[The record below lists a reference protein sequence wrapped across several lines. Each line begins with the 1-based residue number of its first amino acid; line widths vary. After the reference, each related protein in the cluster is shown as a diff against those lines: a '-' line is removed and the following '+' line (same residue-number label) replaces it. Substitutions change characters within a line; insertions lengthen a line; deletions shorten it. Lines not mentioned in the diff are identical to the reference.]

1 MGPFWHSDGISEVL
15 AGEPASRAP
24 IETPGEVATRGATPP
39 LWPGSPVGSGLFDC
53 TALWR
58 ARLRSLWVREARGKA
73 QRALTQLSKR
83 SLAPLIVAPKGPS
96 DGGGV

>member
-1 MGPFWHSDGISEVL
+1 MGPFWDSDGISEVL
-15 AGEPASRAP
+15 ADEPASRAP
-24 IETPGEVATRGATPP
+24 IEAPGEVAIRGAAP

-58 ARLRSLWVREARGKA
+58 ARLRCLWVREARGKA

-83 SLAPLIVAPKGPS
+83 SLAPLIVAPKGLS

>member
-39 LWPGSPVGSGLFDC
+39 SGQG
-53 TALWR
+53 ALWDPGFLTAPPCGGPVFAPSGCGR
-58 ARLRSLWVREARGKA
+58 REEKHKGRSL
-73 QRALTQLSKR
+73 S
-83 SLAPLIVAPKGPS
+83 
-96 DGGGV
+96 